1 MIDKCAKKFGINGQ
15 LRDKLLLIV
24 MHHFLLVKAAMNEP
38 HIFKMCN
45 GVNQTPQCLNF
56 STAKGGTKAIAHFS
70 IAERLSFR
78 SFDSNYD
85 CKLRND
91 RKYFI

>member
-15 LRDKLLLIV
+15 LRDKLFLIV

-38 HIFKMCN
+38 HIFKMCD

-70 IAERLSFR
+70 IAEG
-78 SFDSNYD
+78 
-85 CKLRND
+85 
-91 RKYFI
+91 